1 MSNAAN
7 NLSIYLI
14 VLCNALCH
22 VMLIWRLRLDLAAKL
37 KFWALCAGI
46 PLAVMVT
53 MRLMVA
59 LGMIPARVAEQ
70 GMWERATTLLGS
82 VLLLAGPFLAT
93 GAALMYRRR
102 SRLVAA
108 AS

>member
-22 VMLIWRLRLDLAAKL
+22 AMLIWRLKLDTASKL
-37 KFWALCAGI
+37 RFCALGGGI
-46 PLAVMVT
+46 PLAVILA

-59 LGMIPARVAEQ
+59 IGVMHARVAEQ
-70 GMWERATTLLGS
+70 GMLERSITMLGS

-102 SRLVAA
+102 SQVEVSAG
-108 AS
+108 

>member
-22 VMLIWRLRLDLAAKL
+22 AMLIWRLKLDSAAKL
-37 KFWALCAGI
+37 RFCALSAGI
-46 PLAVMVT
+46 PLAVMLA
-53 MRLMVA
+53 MRLLVA
-59 LGMIPARVAEQ
+59 VGVVHARVAEQ
-70 GMWERATTLLGS
+70 GGWERATTLLGS

-102 SRLVAA
+102 SRVVAA
-108 AS
+108 AN